1 MTHFERDR
9 KPAVSAVFHAMR
21 EYKTGM
27 TPTSEERVAFNVTY
41 ETFYDTYG
49 NVYEH

>member
-1 MTHFERDR
+1 
-9 KPAVSAVFHAMR
+9 MR

-49 NVYEH
+49 NVYGTYGNVYEH